1 MRGMKGM
8 DKDAIEKKAIEM
20 MEDIGYVDNTDAID
34 VIEIAKKLGF
44 EVGNA
49 VLKDDV
55 DGFILVEEGKSEILG
70 IKTDKLIGVNSTRNL
85 AWKRFIIAHE
95 IAHYVLQYSKVNNN
109 GMFAHRDHRKGKDEK
124 ENEADFFAANLL
136 MPREKFEKKYIE
148 LSEKNLEED
157 DMIILL
163 ADKFVV
169 TQPMVERRFGEL
181 ELNGQKK

>member
-1 MRGMKGM
+1 MEGVKKRMDADAPLGFLLSGGLDSSLVCAIAAKMTDKPIRTFAIGM

-55 DGFILVEEGKSEILG
+55 DGFILVEEGKSELLG

-109 GMFAHRDHRKGKDEK
+109 GMFAHRDHRKGKDE
-124 ENEADFFAANLL
+124 
-136 MPREKFEKKYIE
+136 
-148 LSEKNLEED
+148 
-157 DMIILL
+157 
-163 ADKFVV
+163 
-169 TQPMVERRFGEL
+169 
-181 ELNGQKK
+181 